1 MCIHATNINLIPH
14 FKYLAIQYYTIMNKK
29 IKLIWEFRGPTA
41 VQTAKHHVIHL
52 KDYIAIEKLSINEAA
67 METSGEFS
75 ASAYMI
81 IEESDMSKVKAA
93 LKPHRGQYY
102 NK

>member
-1 MCIHATNINLIPH
+1 MHATNIILIPH
-14 FKYLAIQYYTIMNKK
+14 FKYLAIQYYTIMSKK

-41 VQTAKHHVIHL
+41 KQTAKHHVIHL
-52 KDYIAIEKLSINEAA
+52 KEYAEMEKLRLKIVALEAV
-67 METSGEFS
+67 SEFS

-81 IEESDMSKVKAA
+81 IEESDMPKVKTA

-102 NK
+102 NE

>member
-1 MCIHATNINLIPH
+1 MS
-14 FKYLAIQYYTIMNKK
+14 KK

-41 VQTAKHHVIHL
+41 EQTAKHHVIHL
-52 KDYIAIEKLSINEAA
+52 NDYIEIEKLNLKQTAV
-67 METSGEFS
+67 ETVSEFS

-81 IEESDMSKVKAA
+81 IEESDMQKVKAA

-102 NK
+102 NE

>member
-1 MCIHATNINLIPH
+1 MS
-14 FKYLAIQYYTIMNKK
+14 KK

-41 VQTAKHHVIHL
+41 EQTAKHHVIHL
-52 KDYIAIEKLSINEAA
+52 NDYIAIEKLSIQQTAVEV
-67 METSGEFS
+67 SGEFG

-81 IEESDMSKVKAA
+81 IEESDMQKVKTA

-102 NK
+102 NE

>member
-1 MCIHATNINLIPH
+1 MS
-14 FKYLAIQYYTIMNKK
+14 KK

-41 VQTAKHHVIHL
+41 EQTAKHHVIHL
-52 KDYIAIEKLSINEAA
+52 KDYIRIEKLNLNKTAV
-67 METSGEFS
+67 ETSGEFS

-81 IEESDMSKVKAA
+81 IEESDLAKVKAA

-102 NK
+102 ND

>member
-14 FKYLAIQYYTIMNKK
+14 FKYLAIQNYTIMHKK

-41 VQTAKHHVIHL
+41 EQTAKHHVIHL
-52 KDYIAIEKLSINEAA
+52 KDYIAIEKLNVNEAA

-81 IEESDMSKVKAA
+81 IEESDMPKVKAA